1 MSGNGKRNSGY
12 KHNNHRKPTNR
23 RDENRNCFLN
33 ERERSNIL
41 KRFPDFELSY
51 EKLIHKK
58 VSSDIYVA
66 IPKGRKYLL
75 WFTYYKDNNV
85 CFLMELT
92 GRKLFFKSMEFVTLS
107 FKDKLSFGTILYG
120 TVVQYEKSRF
130 FVTENIYFY
139 KGNDISKSVFTEKLK
154 TITSLFKNDI
164 QWISYGGSG
173 ISVGLS
179 VIKTSFQEALDAVET
194 LPYQI
199 YCIQS
204 RLVNTNANFLN
215 YIHETTEK
223 NMVFQ
228 IRADVQNDIYNLYC
242 YKNGEFEFYD
252 IAQIQNY
259 KTSVQ
264 MNTLFRTI
272 KENQNLDYLEES
284 DDEDEFEN
292 VKLDKFVD
300 LSKRINMV
308 CTFNS
313 KYNRWSPMRPVS
325 SKDKVSTFQD
335 LQIIRNK
342 NSSGGGAGG
351 GENRNSYQNQ
361 NRKIQNSYSKHK
373 NSYKTNY
380 GNRYTN
386 NYGNYYKRDY
396 YK

>member
-1 MSGNGKRNSGY
+1 MSNSNNNRTYGDKRSIHKKNSNTGS
-12 KHNNHRKPTNR
+12 NNRK
-23 RDENRNCFLN
+23 CFLN
-33 ERERSNIL
+33 DNEKKNIL

-58 VSSDIYVA
+58 VSADIYLA

-92 GRKLFFKSMEFVTLS
+92 GRKLIFKSMELVTLS
-107 FKDKLSFGTILYG
+107 FKDNLSFGTILYG
-120 TVVQYEKSRF
+120 TMVQYEKSRF
-130 FVTENIYFY
+130 FVTENIYYY
-139 KGNDISKSVFTEKLK
+139 KGSDISKSVFSDKLK
-154 TITSLFKNDI
+154 TLCLLFKNDLRR
-164 QWISYGGSG
+164 ISYGKSG
-173 ISVGLS
+173 ITVGLS
-179 VIKTSFQEALDAVET
+179 VIKTSFQDAVDAVET

-204 RLVNTNANFLN
+204 RLVHTSANFLN

-228 IRADVQNDIYNLYC
+228 IRADIQNDIYNLYC
-242 YKNGEFEFYD
+242 YKNGDYEFYD

-264 MNTLFRTI
+264 MNDFFRKI
-272 KENQNLDYLEES
+272 KENKNLDYLEES

-292 VKLDKFVD
+292 VNPDKFVD
-300 LSKRINMV
+300 LSKKINMI
-308 CTFNS
+308 CSFNS
-313 KYNRWSPMRPVS
+313 KYNRWTPLRAVS
-325 SKDKVSTFQD
+325 SKDKVSTFQE

-342 NSSGGGAGG
+342 NRSVSGV
-351 GENRNSYQNQ
+351 ETNNNYNK
-361 NRKIQNSYSKHK
+361 NRKIKNEYSKNK
-373 NSYKTNY
+373 NSYKTNF

-386 NYGNYYKRDY
+386 NYSNTYKRDY
-396 YK
+396 FR

>member
-1 MSGNGKRNSGY
+1 MYREQGNKRQQKYSGTKTFLTEHE
-12 KHNNHRKPTNR
+12 KNNIT
-23 RDENRNCFLN
+23 
-33 ERERSNIL
+33 

-58 VSSDIYVA
+58 VSADIYLA

-92 GRKLFFKSMEFVTLS
+92 GRKLIFKSMELVTLS
-107 FKDKLSFGTILYG
+107 FKDNLSFGTILYG
-120 TVVQYEKSRF
+120 TMVQYEKSRF
-130 FVTENIYFY
+130 FVTENIYYY
-139 KGNDISKSVFTEKLK
+139 KGSDISKSVFSDKLK
-154 TITSLFKNDI
+154 TLCLLFKNDLRR
-164 QWISYGGSG
+164 ISYGKSG
-173 ISVGLS
+173 ITVGLS
-179 VIKTSFQEALDAVET
+179 VIKTSFQDAVDAVET

-204 RLVNTNANFLN
+204 RLVHTSANFLN

-228 IRADVQNDIYNLYC
+228 IRADIQNDIYNLYC
-242 YKNGEFEFYD
+242 YKNGDYEFYD

-264 MNTLFRTI
+264 MNDFFRKI
-272 KENQNLDYLEES
+272 KENKNLDYLEES

-292 VKLDKFVD
+292 VNPDKFVD
-300 LSKRINMV
+300 LSKKINMI
-308 CTFNS
+308 CSFNS
-313 KYNRWSPMRPVS
+313 KYNRWTPLRAVS
-325 SKDKVSTFQD
+325 SKDKVSTFQE

-342 NSSGGGAGG
+342 NRSVSGV
-351 GENRNSYQNQ
+351 ETNNNYNK
-361 NRKIQNSYSKHK
+361 NRKIKNEYSKNK
-373 NSYKTNY
+373 NSYKTNF

-386 NYGNYYKRDY
+386 NYSNTYKRDY
-396 YK
+396 FR

>member
-1 MSGNGKRNSGY
+1 MSENRKGGY
-12 KHNNHRKPTNR
+12 KKNFRNRKYENKTST
-23 RDENRNCFLN
+23 ENRKCFLN
-33 ERERSNIL
+33 ERETVNIL
-41 KRFPDFELSY
+41 KRFPEFELSY

-75 WFTYYKDNNV
+75 WFTYYKDKNV

-92 GRKLFFKSMEFVTLS
+92 GRKLIFKSMESVTVS

-120 TVVQYEKSRF
+120 TVINYDKSRF
-130 FVTENIYFY
+130 FVTENIYYY
-139 KGNDISKSVFTEKLK
+139 KGRDISKSVFSEKLK
-154 TITSLFKNDI
+154 TITTLFKNELK
-164 QWISYGGSG
+164 QISYGNSG
-173 ISVGLS
+173 ISIGLS
-179 VIKTSFQEALDAVET
+179 VIKTTYQEAVDMAET

-204 RLVNTNANFLN
+204 RLIHTNANFLN

-228 IRADVQNDIYNLYC
+228 IRADIQNDIYNLYC

-264 MNTLFRTI
+264 MNRLFRKI

-292 VKLDKFVD
+292 VNPDKFVD

-313 KYNRWSPMRPVS
+313 KFNRWSPLRTVS
-325 SKDKVSTFQD
+325 SNDKVSTFQD

-342 NSSGGGAGG
+342 NRSGIGSTSGC
-351 GENRNSYQNQ
+351 NSGNSNQ
-361 NRKIQNSYSKHK
+361 NRKIKNSYSKNK
-373 NSYKTNY
+373 NSHKTNY

-386 NYGNYYKRDY
+386 NYGNTYKRDY
-396 YK
+396 YR

>member
-1 MSGNGKRNSGY
+1 MYREQGNKRQQKYSGTKTFLTEHE
-12 KHNNHRKPTNR
+12 KNNIT
-23 RDENRNCFLN
+23 
-33 ERERSNIL
+33 

-58 VSSDIYVA
+58 VSADIYLA

-92 GRKLFFKSMEFVTLS
+92 GRKLIFKSMELVTLS
-107 FKDKLSFGTILYG
+107 FKDNLSFGTILYG
-120 TVVQYEKSRF
+120 TMVQYEKSRF
-130 FVTENIYFY
+130 FVTENIYYY
-139 KGNDISKSVFTEKLK
+139 KGSDISKSVFSDKLK
-154 TITSLFKNDI
+154 TLCLLFKNDLRR
-164 QWISYGGSG
+164 ISYGKSG
-173 ISVGLS
+173 ITVGLS
-179 VIKTSFQEALDAVET
+179 VIKTSFQDAVDAVET

-204 RLVNTNANFLN
+204 RLVHTSANFLN

-228 IRADVQNDIYNLYC
+228 IRADIQNDIYNLYC
-242 YKNGEFEFYD
+242 YKNGDYEFYD

-264 MNTLFRTI
+264 MNDIFRKI
-272 KENQNLDYLEES
+272 KENKNLDYLEES

-292 VKLDKFVD
+292 VNPDKFVD
-300 LSKRINMV
+300 LSKKINMI
-308 CTFNS
+308 CSFNS
-313 KYNRWSPMRPVS
+313 KYNRWTPLRAVS
-325 SKDKVSTFQD
+325 SKDKVSTFQE

-342 NSSGGGAGG
+342 NRSVSGV
-351 GENRNSYQNQ
+351 ETNNNYNK
-361 NRKIQNSYSKHK
+361 NRKIKNEYSKNK
-373 NSYKTNY
+373 NSYKTNF

-386 NYGNYYKRDY
+386 NYSNTYKRDY
-396 YK
+396 FR

>member
-1 MSGNGKRNSGY
+1 MSRNQNR
-12 KHNNHRKPTNR
+12 NNHGNRVNQDRK
-23 RDENRNCFLN
+23 CFLN
-33 ERERSNIL
+33 QRESSNIL

-75 WFTYYKDNNV
+75 WFTYYKNNNV
-85 CFLMELT
+85 CFLMEMT
-92 GRKLFFKSMEFVTLS
+92 GRKLIFKSMEFVSLS

-120 TVVQYEKSRF
+120 TLVHYEKSRF
-130 FVTENIYFY
+130 FVTENIYYY
-139 KGNDISKSVFTEKLK
+139 KGEDISKTVFSEKLK
-154 TITSLFKNDI
+154 TICNLFRNDI
-164 QWISYGGSG
+164 RRISYGSCG

-179 VIKTSFQEALDAVET
+179 VIKTSFQEAVDAAET

-228 IRADVQNDIYNLYC
+228 IRADIQNDIYNLYC

-264 MNTLFRTI
+264 MNDLFRKI

-284 DDEDEFEN
+284 DDEDEFQN
-292 VKLDKFVD
+292 INPDKFVD
-300 LSKRINMV
+300 LTKRINMV
-308 CTFNS
+308 CCFNS
-313 KYNRWSPMRPVS
+313 KYNRWSPLRPVS

-335 LQIIRNK
+335 LEIIRNK
-342 NSSGGGAGG
+342 NRSGGMQGVGVGVGRA
-351 GENRNSYQNQ
+351 NRNSIE
-361 NRKIQNSYSKHK
+361 NRKIKNEYSKNK
-373 NSYKTNY
+373 NSYKTNH
-380 GNRYTN
+380 GSRYTN
-386 NYGNYYKRDY
+386 NYSNTYKRDY
-396 YK
+396 FR